1 MLFVRVQKVTEYKNI
16 RQEPIGPSARPTIKR
31 IGVLLHGCF
40 SEPRAMDDEEAEVA
54 EDETEIGETVAEAP
68 ERVASSRTL
77 VDIPVIPFEPPTTGS
92 GKDIGERQ
100 GKLRTAILERVSQT
114 ELAKFKEALKGH
126 LVTITLGFFLWKGSS
141 KTTNTRAVKDLDN
154 LMKIIFDVL
163 GKGQQGLGLIEED
176 SYVCEVYAKK
186 ELVEDQAEEGLR
198 IIIEE
203 YEDEI
208 MQKVLKEFYSKKSKI
223 SA

>member
-1 MLFVRVQKVTEYKNI
+1 
-16 RQEPIGPSARPTIKR
+16 
-31 IGVLLHGCF
+31 
-40 SEPRAMDDEEAEVA
+40 MDDEEAEM
-54 EDETEIGETVAEAP
+54 DEEESEVGEAVTETA
-68 ERVASSRTL
+68 ERVESSRTL

-92 GKDIGERQ
+92 GHDIGEKQ
-100 GKLRTAILERVSQT
+100 GKLRAAILERVTQA
-114 ELAKFKEALKGH
+114 ELAKFREALKGH
-126 LVTITLGFFLWKGSS
+126 LVTMTLGFFLWKGST

-163 GKGQQGLGLIEED
+163 GKGQQGLGLLEED
-176 SYVCEVYAKK
+176 SYICEVYAKK

-203 YEDEI
+203 YEDEV
-208 MQKVLKEFYSKKSKI
+208 MQKVLKEFYSKKSKV

>member
-1 MLFVRVQKVTEYKNI
+1 
-16 RQEPIGPSARPTIKR
+16 
-31 IGVLLHGCF
+31 
-40 SEPRAMDDEEAEVA
+40 MDDEEAEM
-54 EDETEIGETVAEAP
+54 DEEESEVGEAVTETA
-68 ERVASSRTL
+68 ERVESSRTL

-92 GKDIGERQ
+92 GHDIGEKQ
-100 GKLRTAILERVSQT
+100 GKLRAAILERVT
-114 ELAKFKEALKGH
+114 TAELAKFKEALKGH
-126 LVTITLGFFLWKGSS
+126 LVTMTLGFFLWKGST

-163 GKGQQGLGLIEED
+163 GKGQQGLGLLEED
-176 SYVCEVYAKK
+176 SYICEVYAKK

-203 YEDEI
+203 YEDEV
-208 MQKVLKEFYSKKSKI
+208 MQKVLKEFYSKKSKV

>member
-1 MLFVRVQKVTEYKNI
+1 ML
-16 RQEPIGPSARPTIKR
+16 
-31 IGVLLHGCF
+31 VLLRGCF
-40 SEPRAMDDEEAEVA
+40 SEPRAMDDEEAEV
-54 EDETEIGETVAEAP
+54 DEEESVVGETAAETP

-92 GKDIGERQ
+92 GHDIGEKQ
-100 GKLRTAILERVSQT
+100 GKLRTAILERVTQA

-126 LVTITLGFFLWKGSS
+126 LVTITLGFFLWKGST

-163 GKGQQGLGLIEED
+163 GKGQQGLGLLEED
-176 SYVCEVYAKK
+176 SYICEVYAKK

-203 YEDEI
+203 YEDEG
-208 MQKVLKEFYSKKSKI
+208 MQKVLKEFYSKKSKV

>member
-1 MLFVRVQKVTEYKNI
+1 MADE
-16 RQEPIGPSARPTIKR
+16 E
-31 IGVLLHGCF
+31 
-40 SEPRAMDDEEAEVA
+40 SELAEDEAEVPDA
-54 EDETEIGETVAEAP
+54 ESEAS

-92 GKDIGERQ
+92 GHDIGDKQ
-100 GKLRTAILERVSQT
+100 GKLRTAILERVSQN
-114 ELAKFKEALKGH
+114 EIAKFKEALKGH
-126 LVTITLGFFLWKGSS
+126 LVTITLGFFLWKGST

-163 GKGQQGLGLIEED
+163 GKGQQGLGLLEED
-176 SYVCEVYAKK
+176 SYICEVYAKK

-203 YEDEI
+203 YEDEE
-208 MQKVLKEFYSKKSKI
+208 MQRTLKEFYSKKSKV

>member
-1 MLFVRVQKVTEYKNI
+1 ME
-16 RQEPIGPSARPTIKR
+16 
-31 IGVLLHGCF
+31 
-40 SEPRAMDDEEAEVA
+40 DEEAEMDEEESEVGEAVA
-54 EDETEIGETVAEAP
+54 ETS
-68 ERVASSRTL
+68 ERVESSRTL

-92 GKDIGERQ
+92 GHDIGEKQ
-100 GKLRTAILERVSQT
+100 GKLRSAILERVT
-114 ELAKFKEALKGH
+114 TAELAKFKEALKGR
-126 LVTITLGFFLWKGSS
+126 LVTMTLGFFLWKGST

-163 GKGQQGLGLIEED
+163 GKGQQGLGLLEED
-176 SYVCEVYAKK
+176 SYICEVYAKK

-203 YEDEI
+203 YEDEG
-208 MQKVLKEFYSKKSKI
+208 MQKVLKEFYSKKSKV